1 MFKYLK
7 IVILFISLSVVNLV
21 YSQCAITSIT
31 TVSTPYCVTGSNLY
45 SQEIIVTYNNPP
57 GGGSTTLNVNGKP
70 FAIIGSPQTV
80 VLQNLPTNGL
90 PVNVS
95 ASFSSNPGCN
105 LTVNNLFTAPVNCPG
120 NVPDQINQFGG
131 CDFSDDNGLEFFY
144 FDYSSNPDT
153 ASTAVLQFV
162 GNQ

>member
-1 MFKYLK
+1 MFKFLK
-7 IVILFISLSVVNLV
+7 IVILLVALSVVDLV

-31 TVSTPYCVTGSNLY
+31 SVSTPYCVTGSNLY

-57 GGGSTTLNVNGKP
+57 GGGSTTLNVNGQS
-70 FAIIGSPQTV
+70 FSITGSPQAV

-105 LTVNNLFTAPVNCPG
+105 LTVNSLFTAPVNRP
-120 NVPDQINQFGG
+120 
-131 CDFSDDNGLEFFY
+131 
-144 FDYSSNPDT
+144 
-153 ASTAVLQFV
+153 
-162 GNQ
+162 